1 MVYELNLNKTTGRKD
16 SIAGFYQSYQ
26 ENVFLFQDV
35 PCINSIPL
43 LLLLLD
49 SKSSVQQARSLDST

>member
-43 LLLLLD
+43 LLLFD